1 MKLKP
6 INNLKNIQGQ
16 RVLVRVD
23 FNVPLKDGKITDDY
37 RLRAALPTLEYLLSG
52 GARLVLLAHLDDPQ
66 GEVVS
71 DLSLKPIADHLSSLL
86 KRPVIFV
93 KETVGYRADEA
104 VGNLKDGE
112 VLLLENLR
120 FNKGEYQDDV
130 KFAKRLATYGDVY
143 VNEAFSVCHRQQASV
158 SALRRLLPAYHGL
171 QLSGEIEALDKI
183 LKPELPLVVVMGGAK
198 ISTKLPLIK
207 KLKSSADKVLIGGAL
222 ANNFFKYL
230 DWEVGKSLIDEDEL
244 SKLEIFF
251 KNGKIDND
259 IILPLDVVVKNES
272 GQAQVLPVQN
282 IKKTDTVLDIG
293 PETIRLFSGYIK
305 EAQTIVWNG
314 PMGYFEEHAYSFGT
328 LNVAMAIAARSTGHA
343 FGLVGGGETVAALQ
357 QTKMEGYVD
366 FISTGGG
373 AMLSY
378 LGGEKMPGLD

>member
-6 INNLKNIQGQ
+6 IHNLKNIQGQ

-23 FNVPLKDGKITDDY
+23 FNVPLKDGKIIDDY
-37 RLRAALPTLEYLLSG
+37 RLQAALPTLEYLLSS
-52 GARLVLLAHLDDPQ
+52 GARLILLTHLGDPQ
-66 GEVVS
+66 GKAVP
-71 DLSLKPIADHLSSLL
+71 DLSLKPIANHLGGLL

-93 KETVGYRADEA
+93 KETVGYQADAA
-104 VGNLKDGE
+104 VNSLKDGE

-120 FNKGEYQDDV
+120 FNQGEYQDDL
-130 KFAKRLATYGDVY
+130 KFAKRLAAYGNFY
-143 VNEAFSVCHRQQASV
+143 VNEAFSVCHRKQASI

-171 QLSGEIEALDKI
+171 QLSGEIKALDKI

-207 KLKSSADKVLIGGAL
+207 KLKSSADKILVGGAL
-222 ANNFFKYL
+222 ANNFFKHL
-230 DWEVGKSLIDEDEL
+230 DWEVGKSLVDNDEL

-251 KNGKIDND
+251 KNGKIDD
-259 IILPLDVVVKNES
+259 KIILPLDVVVKNES
-272 GQAQVLPVQN
+272 GQAQVLPVKN

-293 PETIRLFSGYIK
+293 PETIRLFSNYIK

-314 PMGYFEEHAYSFGT
+314 PMGYFEEHSYSFGT

-343 FGLVGGGETVAALQ
+343 FG
-357 QTKMEGYVD
+357 
-366 FISTGGG
+366 
-373 AMLSY
+373 
-378 LGGEKMPGLD
+378 